1 MHKSIDWYWASIPI
15 GVQHAVSYD
24 DLEDMWR
31 MSKREV
37 RKTLADL
44 SRLDN
49 GDNHILIRSSKG
61 SGFYRTDD
69 PAEIADYKRECRNR
83 ALNTFAP
90 LKKINRVLSNL
101 NAESINC
108 SFFNNLQ
115 SVRQAHKMSQAAVVM
130 RLRARGFE
138 LDVSLLSK
146 IENGYVLPTPALLS
160 ALADI
165 FACEPCE
172 LVAMERH
179 AENENASQSGLQ
191 VPLFW
196 V

>member
-61 SGFYRTDD
+61 KGFYRSDD
-69 PAEIADYKRECRNR
+69 PEEIADYKRECRSR

-90 LKKINRVLSNL
+90 LKKINRVLRIL
-101 NAESINC
+101 DAESVNC
-108 SFFNNLQ
+108 SLFNNLQ
-115 SVRQAHKMSQAAVVM
+115 GMRQARGLSQAAVIM
-130 RLRARGFE
+130 RLRARGYE
-138 LDVSLLSK
+138 IDVSLLSK

-165 FACEPCE
+165 FDCEACE

-179 AENENASQSGLQ
+179 AENENAAQSGLQ

>member
-1 MHKSIDWYWASIPI
+1 MHNSIEWYWESIPV

-24 DLEDMWR
+24 MLEIAWGMG
-31 MSKREV
+31 KRDV
-37 RKTLADL
+37 RKMLADL
-44 SRLDN
+44 SSFDN
-49 GDNHILIRSSKG
+49 GDNYILIRSSKG
-61 SGFYRTDD
+61 KGFYRSDD
-69 PAEIADYKRECRNR
+69 PDEIADYKRECRSR

-90 LKKINRVLSNL
+90 LKKINRVLCAL
-101 NAESINC
+101 DAESINC
-108 SFFNNLQ
+108 SLFNNLQ
-115 SVRQAHKMSQAAVVM
+115 GVRQARKLSQAAVIM

-138 LDVSLLSK
+138 IDVSLLSK

-165 FACEPCE
+165 FDCEACE

-179 AENENASQSGLQ
+179 AETENEAQSGLQ

-196 V
+196 F